1 MRRFHN
7 PRYAPESLER
17 KLSPSGF
24 ATLPVAAEINIPNTQ
39 TNSTSPTTTV
49 TYSSDTA
56 SPMASSYTQL
66 FISTARSISDPT
78 IPGDPTEPGDSAP
91 VRPTVPPGDGPTPP
105 PGDGNPPD
113 NTPSI
118 PGGPDDPA

>member
-17 KLSPSGF
+17 KLSPSGV
-24 ATLPVAAEINIPNTQ
+24 APVPVAAHIYVPVTQ
-39 TNSTSPTTTV
+39 THAAPHVAPIVIPSHTIAST
-49 TYSSDTA
+49 TA
-56 SPMASSYTQL
+56 TKSLSAAFFGGPSAPQ
-66 FISTARSISDPT
+66 
-78 IPGDPTEPGDSAP
+78 PTEPA
-91 VRPTVPPGDGPTPP
+91 VPTGPTLP

-118 PGGPDDPA
+118 PGGPPDPSY